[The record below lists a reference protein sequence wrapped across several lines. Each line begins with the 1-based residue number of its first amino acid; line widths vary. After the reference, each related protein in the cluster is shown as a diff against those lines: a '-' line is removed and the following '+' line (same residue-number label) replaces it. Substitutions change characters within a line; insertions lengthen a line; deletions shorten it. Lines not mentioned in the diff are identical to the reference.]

1 MKSQQ
6 TTTRTEYVQANGL
19 NFEVDIAGD
28 GDKLAIC
35 LHGFPENAYSWRYQL
50 PMLAALGYTAWAPNL
65 RGYKGTTRPKGAR
78 NYVMDILVEDVRAL
92 IAASGKKDVTLI
104 AHDWGGA
111 IAWAYLLQQ
120 AGPID
125 KFIVMNLPHPKL
137 MKARLQGPRQLLR
150 SWYIFFFQIPWLPE
164 FILRRANA
172 RAIGKTFTSMAVDKS
187 MFPPDTIEHFT
198 KPAREP
204 GALTAMLNY
213 YRGLVRHGL
222 KQELYTALDNRVS
235 VPTLMI
241 WGEQDTV
248 LDITTTY
255 GTADLVDDL
264 TLRYLPNVSHWVQQE
279 SPLVVNTIMAAWLTG
294 QAVPMATDIEP
305 TTKDQTLASN

>member
-1 MKSQQ
+1 MKGKQKLIH
-6 TTTRTEYVQANGL
+6 TEYVQANGL
-19 NFEVDIAGD
+19 NFEVDMAGD

-35 LHGFPENAYSWRYQL
+35 LHGFPENSYSWRYQL
-50 PMLAALGYTAWAPNL
+50 PMLAKLGYTAWAPNL

-111 IAWAYLLQQ
+111 IAWAYVLQK

-137 MKARLQGPRQLLR
+137 MKARLLGLTQLLR

-164 FILRRANA
+164 FLLRLANA
-172 RAIGKTFTSMAVDKS
+172 SAIGKAFSSMAVDKS
-187 MFPPDTIEHFT
+187 MFPPETLEHFT
-198 KPAREP
+198 KPAMQA

-213 YRGLVRHGL
+213 YRGLIRHGL
-222 KQELYTALDNRVS
+222 SQKVYKALGNQVS
-235 VPTLMI
+235 TPTLMI
-241 WGEQDTV
+241 WGEQDTA
-248 LDITTTY
+248 LDITTTH
-255 GTADLVDDL
+255 GTSELVDDL

-279 SPLVVNTIMAAWLTG
+279 APEVVNTMMEAWLTG
-294 QAVPMATDIEP
+294 KPVPMALDIAP
-305 TTKDQTLASN
+305 SLATKE